1 VAGRNPKIQRNQSPR
16 ERSELFVRRRNRQEL
31 LNWKDVNDL
40 TLRTAL
46 ACAGQ
51 AGATLSFAPALGGIG
66 VTVRVY
72 KGDHADSE
80 YAGNAEELNEL
91 LELIIE
97 GYASTS
103 EDPYQ
108 VYRKPG
114 EGTAGPK

>member
-1 VAGRNPKIQRNQSPR
+1 MAFKPKIQRNQSPR

-31 LNWKDVNDL
+31 LNWKDVSDL

-46 ACAGQ
+46 SVAGQ
-51 AGATLSFAPALGGIG
+51 AGATVSFAPALGGIG

-72 KGDHADSE
+72 KGDTADSE

-97 GYASTS
+97 GYASSS
-103 EDPYQ
+103 EDPYEAH
-108 VYRKPG
+108 RKPG
-114 EGTAGPK
+114 EGEKGPK